1 MEDSAAM
8 LGLVIAFVGIG
19 LGEILNIPALDGW
32 ASLTIGVVLALTA
45 AFLAIETKSLLI
57 GESADPALVEE
68 VERLTGAEP
77 AIERVCDVLTMHLGP
92 HDVLVNLSV
101 YFKND
106 VTAGQIKEIIAEIDT
121 NLRKAHPEV
130 TRVFIEA
137 ENLKRPQP

>member
-32 ASLTIGVVLALTA
+32 ASLTIRVVLALTA

-57 GESADPALVEE
+57 GELADPALVEE

-77 AIERVCDVLTMHLGP
+77 AIERVGDVLTMHLGP